1 MERTSSPGL
10 VPGYSRR
17 GFLAGA
23 STLAVTSPALA
34 SIAPNSLAPVDRVI
48 VEKTKRRMAMLRGDA
63 ELISFRV
70 ALGHAYGPKL
80 RQGDGRTPEGNYYVD
95 GFNPRSDFYRS
106 IHISY
111 PNDDDWNRATELGVS
126 AGGQI
131 MIHGLDPAIAARWQA
146 NHWMFNWTN
155 GCIAVTNPEM
165 DLIWESVELGTPVEI
180 RP

>member
-1 MERTSSPGL
+1 
-10 VPGYSRR
+10 
-17 GFLAGA
+17 
-23 STLAVTSPALA
+23 LAVTSSALA
-34 SIAPNSLAPVDRVI
+34 SVEPYRVAPVDRLI
-48 VEKTKRRMAMLRGDA
+48 VEKTQRRLTMLRGDA

-70 ALGHAYGPKL
+70 ALGHTYGPKI
-80 RQGDGRTPEGNYYVD
+80 RQGDGRTPEGSYFVD
-95 GFNPRSDFYRS
+95 AFNPRSDFYRS

-111 PNDDDWNRATELGVS
+111 PNDEDWQRAVELGVRP
-126 AGGQI
+126 GGQI
-131 MIHGLDPAIAARWQA
+131 MIHGLDPAIAARWHD